1 MNILSVKRELR
12 MSLDIL
18 FVNPS
23 AQAGIY
29 QGLAESLTAVE
40 PPLFCR
46 LLASYMKAK
55 GASVDILD
63 AEAMGYG
70 PSATAS
76 ALDREPQLVV
86 ILAYGHQPSAST
98 QVMPAVIETCRE
110 MKKWNPAIPI
120 LVVGGHPAALP
131 ERTLEETGANFVCT
145 GEGPVMI
152 AALTECLKSGAMF
165 SSRSD
170 AFEDVPGL
178 CHRVGQKIIK
188 TGAAENIWNLTE
200 EMPGG
205 MWEKLPMDAY
215 RAHNWHCFGEESR
228 TPYASIY
235 TTLGCPYSCSFCNI
249 QNPFREGDKLR
260 YGGKA
265 NSYRMWNPVRV
276 GDEIQLLVEKYGI
289 RNLKI
294 ADEMFVLNRSHV
306 LNVCEQIISRGLGD
320 KLNAWCYAR
329 VDTLKDDRLLERM
342 REAGIR
348 WCGVGIESM
357 SEHVRDGV
365 DKNDFTVDDIFKACD
380 KLRQH
385 DICLAANFMF
395 GLPDDDEKS
404 MNETLDMAFEI
415 MPEWCNF
422 YCTVAYPGTALYQQ
436 TLENG
441 WELPAS
447 WSGYSHHAYDYL
459 PLRTKH
465 LTAAEVLRFR
475 DAAFQKFYNSPSY
488 QSRVLTN
495 FGPRAVVE
503 VQEMARMPLRRKLL
517 ENANEPVSP

>member
-1 MNILSVKRELR
+1 

-29 QGLAESLTAVE
+29 QGLAESLTAIE
-40 PPLFCR
+40 PPLWAR

-63 AEAMGYG
+63 PGAVGMTAEECVDA
-70 PSATAS
+70 AS
-76 ALDREPQLVV
+76 AMNPRLVV
-86 ILAYGHQPSAST
+86 VVVQGHQPSAST
-98 QVMPAVIETCRE
+98 QTMPAAIHLCQRFKRGKRRCRFRAE
-110 MKKWNPAIPI
+110 GEDIPV

-131 ERTLEETGANFVCT
+131 ERTLEETGADGVAT
-145 GEGPVMI
+145 GEG
-152 AALTECLKSGAMF
+152 AATIFEFYNAIKSGIC
-165 SSRSD
+165 RSVSWGNV
-170 AFEDVPGL
+170 AGL
-178 CHRVGQKIIK
+178 SWKIEGRTFIN
-188 TGAAENIWNLTE
+188 GPAQNIWNLTE

-205 MWEKLPMDAY
+205 MWEDLPMNRY
-215 RAHNWHCFGEESR
+215 RAHNWHAFTNGCER
-228 TPYASIY
+228 KPYASIY
-235 TTLGCPYSCSFCNI
+235 TTLGCPYSCGFCMI
-249 QNPFREGDKLR
+249 QSPFREGDKLR

-265 NSYRMWNPVRV
+265 NSYRMWNPAHV
-276 GDEIQLLVEKYGI
+276 GDEIQLLVEKYGV

-294 ADEMFVLNRSHV
+294 ADEMFVLNRNHV
-306 LNVCEQIISRGLGD
+306 LNVCDQIVSRGLGD

-357 SEHVRDGV
+357 SEYVRDGV
-365 DKNDFTVDDIFKACD
+365 DKNDFTVRDIFKACE
-380 KLRQH
+380 RIRRH
-385 DICLAANFMF
+385 GICLAANFMF

-404 MNETLDMAFEI
+404 MRQTLDMAFEI

-422 YCTVAYPGTALYQQ
+422 YCTVAYPGTALYNQAVA
-436 TLENG
+436 EG

-447 WSGYSHHAYDYL
+447 WSGYSHYAYDYL

-475 DAAFQKFYNSPSY
+475 DDAFQKFYKSPSY
-488 QSRVLTN
+488 QSHILTK

-503 VQEMARMPLRRKLL
+503 VQEMVGVMLKRKLL
-517 ENANEPVSP
+517 GD